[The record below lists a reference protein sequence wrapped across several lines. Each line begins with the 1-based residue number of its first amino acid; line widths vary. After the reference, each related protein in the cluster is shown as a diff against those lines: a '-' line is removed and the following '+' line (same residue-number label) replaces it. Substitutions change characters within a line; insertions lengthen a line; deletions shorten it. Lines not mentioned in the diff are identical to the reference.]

1 MRHRLLEKPM
11 SEHTDAKNSELEQ
24 RIRERAFHLWQEA
37 GSPEGRHEEFW
48 HRAREIEERGG
59 AEGGV
64 NTEDSFPASDP
75 PSNSGI
81 VGPGKTRP
89 KT

>member
-1 MRHRLLEKPM
+1 M
-11 SEHTDAKNSELEQ
+11 SEQTNTEDREQ
-24 RIRERAFHLWQEA
+24 RIRERAYHLWQEA
-37 GSPEGRHEEFW
+37 GSPDGRMDEFW

-81 VGPGKTRP
+81 VGPSGKAQA
-89 KT
+89 